1 MSIIRCLGRDRRGA
15 VALMTAITTLPL
27 VLFAGVA
34 IDCARQIELYR
45 SMQNSADAAALAGAT
60 LLSEANYADDVPV
73 LVNAYLK
80 ASTAG
85 VNGTVTL
92 PATVAVTADSVTVT
106 VSASIP
112 STLLSLLVPRLPTSV
127 TAVAGGPEATI
138 TISATPNGTNA
149 GDLNTLYVYAV
160 KPDGTR
166 DVSDK
171 TILFNN
177 NSCFLQACVPG
188 VQVFNKGQTY
198 SVQFALGL
206 GERIAFELD
215 NVTGGRSS
223 SYYQNSPNTYGSM
236 PLSAGQAASAAAAN
250 VYYSSDYPA
259 TLETVPARPAAG
271 RSGGYSAAN
280 QAAMVN
286 AGNVNFDSAA
296 TACYVYQG
304 TVVPVSVNG
313 PPGSIGH
320 IGGLAQQQNVLVNG
334 HCADVTPGSSYNID
348 PTCLEL
354 NGETLNI
361 NWNDMGN
368 PIAVQGS
375 TVGDS
380 DRYIASGYNTFSDMS
395 YSVSCTVDPGPF
407 LRVVLTQ

>member
-1 MSIIRCLGRDRRGA
+1 
-15 VALMTAITTLPL
+15 
-27 VLFAGVA
+27 
-34 IDCARQIELYR
+34 
-45 SMQNSADAAALAGAT
+45 
-60 LLSEANYADDVPV
+60 
-73 LVNAYLK
+73 
-80 ASTAG
+80 
-85 VNGTVTL
+85 
-92 PATVAVTADSVTVT
+92 
-106 VSASIP
+106 
-112 STLLSLLVPRLPTSV
+112 
-127 TAVAGGPEATI
+127 
-138 TISATPNGTNA
+138 
-149 GDLNTLYVYAV
+149 
-160 KPDGTR
+160 
-166 DVSDK
+166 
-171 TILFNN
+171 
-177 NSCFLQACVPG
+177 
-188 VQVFNKGQTY
+188 
-198 SVQFALGL
+198 
-206 GERIAFELD
+206 
-215 NVTGGRSS
+215 
-223 SYYQNSPNTYGSM
+223 
-236 PLSAGQAASAAAAN
+236 
-250 VYYSSDYPA
+250 
-259 TLETVPARPAAG
+259 
-271 RSGGYSAAN
+271 
-280 QAAMVN
+280 MVN